1 MAKYL
6 FKANIFAK
14 LSEIVEADSEKE
26 VWDKIR
32 NRKSFEIKQEDLNVY
47 PASIEITKI
56 KEKKRRKATWNI
68 TKKITKEEES
78 DFIHMIH
85 TYMQEGIITN
95 VDDLGFTVLITK
107 ADEKSD
113 YKVGCAYFLNHA
125 KPLKFCFLD

>member
-1 MAKYL
+1 MEKYW
-6 FKANIFAK
+6 FKSNIFAQ

-26 VWDKIR
+26 VIDKIK

-47 PASIEITKI
+47 PSSIEITKI
-56 KEKKRRKATWNI
+56 KEKKEKSNMEYNKENYKGRRI
-68 TKKITKEEES
+68 RLYPH
-78 DFIHMIH
+78 D

-125 KPLKFCFLD
+125 KHLKFCFLD

>member
-26 VWDKIR
+26 VLDKIR
-32 NRKSFEIKQEDLNVY
+32 NQKSFEIKQEALQVY
-47 PASIEITKI
+47 PASIEIRKV
-56 KEKKRRKATWNI
+56 KEKKEKNNMEYNKENYKGRRI
-68 TKKITKEEES
+68 RLYPH
-78 DFIHMIH
+78 D